1 MMLPR
6 ILVVDDQFAYNA
18 TERMLFQQAVGLP
31 IEKIGAG
38 GTAKPY
44 AEIVF
49 CSGQRREGDRL
60 FNDLLTIVELVRDG
74 GWALVLLDVQ
84 FDSGELDANGRPLGQ
99 PGDDGFGLEVHRR
112 LKEEFPALPVV
123 MLSGKR
129 HEEIGVVGTTV
140 PYLSKMGLS
149 PYELRRTLARY
160 GDLAPEAMRVV
171 LELDDDVVAEA
182 SKSLDVFRQAY
193 LHAGADASILVL
205 GESGV
210 GKEVLARYLHRT
222 SARTQGPFVAVNV
235 AAIPRD
241 LVESELF
248 GIGRSVATGVN
259 GRSGRFEQA
268 TGGTLFLDEI
278 GDMPL
283 ETQAKVLRALQ
294 ERRVVRVGEAKEIE
308 VDIRLVCAT
317 SRDLAKLTKANT
329 FRADLLYR
337 INTVPISISPLRDR
351 SLDIAPLCRRLLANC
366 SVRQGKP
373 GLSLSTEAIAL
384 LEAQP
389 FPGNVRELANLI
401 ERLASAAGQQQVI
414 GKEAVVDVLA
424 PTSAG
429 ALQRVDAPVE
439 ISAAVAPVPV
449 GVIGMLIDV
458 IENLQVDPATS
469 DLMAA
474 KSRLDVV
481 YGALMQRIAGAALER
496 CRDPVSGGLNR
507 QKAMQFLTGDMR
519 LRGKG
524 PGRVI
529 NQILGRRLEDPVA
542 DSDLDLLVQRW
553 KERAS

>member
-1 MMLPR
+1 MTLPR
-6 ILVVDDQFAYNA
+6 ILVVDDQFAHNA
-18 TERMLFQQAVGLP
+18 IEQMLFTQAVGLP
-31 IEKIGAG
+31 IEKVGAG

-49 CSGQRREGDRL
+49 CSGQRREGGRL
-60 FNDLLTIVELVRDG
+60 LNDLPTVVEMLCDG
-74 GWALVLLDVQ
+74 DWALVLLDVQ
-84 FDSGELDANGRPLGQ
+84 FDSGEIDANGRAIGL
-99 PGDDGFGLEVHRR
+99 PGDDRFGLEIHRIMR
-112 LKEEFPALPVV
+112 ADFPALPVI

-129 HEEIGVVGTTV
+129 HEEISVGGTTV

-160 GDLAPEAMRVV
+160 GELSPEAMRTV

-182 SKSLDVFRQAY
+182 PKSLDVFRQAY

-210 GKEVLARYLHRT
+210 GKEVLARYLHRI
-222 SARTQGPFVAVNV
+222 SARTRGPFVAVNV

-268 TGGTLFLDEI
+268 SGGTLFLDEI

-317 SRDLAKLTKANT
+317 SRDLAKLTEANA

-337 INTVPISISPLRDR
+337 INTVPILISSLRER
-351 SLDIAPLCRRLLANC
+351 SLDIAPLCRRMLANC
-366 SVRQGKP
+366 GVRQGKP
-373 GLSLSTEAIAL
+373 GLSLSADAISL

-401 ERLASAAGQQQVI
+401 ERLASAAGQHQVI

-429 ALQRVDAPVE
+429 ARQRADAPVE
-439 ISAAVAPVPV
+439 ISAAVAPAPV
-449 GVIGMLIDV
+449 GAIGMLIDV
-458 IENLQVDPATS
+458 IESLQVDPATS

-474 KSRLDVV
+474 KSRLDFA

-496 CRDPVSGGLNR
+496 CRDPVGGGLNR
-507 QKAMQFLTGDMR
+507 QKAMQLLTGDMR

-524 PGRVI
+524 PGRVV

-542 DSDLDLLVQRW
+542 ESDLNLLVQRW
-553 KERAS
+553 KERTS